1 MRLRYGL
8 YVLGLFLLFFVLFEF
23 VRFGEMREKLE
34 RNKREALRI
43 RAEIQ
48 RRVDSLDM
56 LKEIVEKNNIPSL
69 SREEALEVML
79 SKVEELRDL
88 FDVRVRRDLAVEKN
102 VLRMDLEL
110 SFKPRSGEDLV
121 SRIKKLTGSVSPVL
135 HISRIEIRQI
145 PETEVKV
152 VLTVYQPFLEVKR

>member
-8 YVLGLFLLFFVLFEF
+8 YVLGLFLLFLALFEF
-23 VRFGEMREKLE
+23 VRFGEIREKLE

-69 SREEALEVML
+69 SRKEALEVML

>member
-8 YVLGLFLLFFVLFEF
+8 YVLGLFLLFLTLFEF
-23 VRFGEMREKLE
+23 VRFGEIREKLE

>member
-8 YVLGLFLLFFVLFEF
+8 YVLGLFLLFLALFEF

-110 SFKPRSGEDLV
+110 SFKPRSREDLV